1 MFSRKPYT
9 SIRVSI
15 SAAIITAAFFVFL
28 FFYLGINLREYIYDD
43 SKEIA
48 KEMSRSAAVQTERYF
63 NSALWVAKS
72 MASKAMLIRK
82 LGGERQEVRDI
93 LIAELRENQNF
104 LGAWTLWES
113 DAFDG
118 KDQLYAGKHLHNRMG
133 TLGNGYFYYND
144 SIHME
149 IMGKSDY
156 TGLYY
161 VLAKEKR
168 SESILEPYRWT
179 YGNIKKSFYG
189 TSISIPLIDEGE
201 FLGAIGIDIDIDELQ
216 IELSKTRPYK
226 SGYLTL
232 ITSKGKI
239 VNHPDSSFVTQNF
252 FSVIS
257 RADSLSYATFLQGKE
272 LTLETVSEFTG
283 EKVFRFFYPIN
294 IGGSKP
300 WSIMVELPI
309 SDTTARS
316 NQLIVVALIILLVGL
331 GLIIFLI
338 FNILDRRRYE
348 RTILGAMDE
357 LEKKGKIAAENA
369 RNYREIFN
377 STSEAIIVYDPDGKV
392 ILDVNDIVLSM
403 FGYSTKD
410 EIIGKRLRML
420 SYEQPPYKVDDAE
433 VFVSKALQED
443 ARVFE
448 WMAKRSNGESFW
460 AEVSLR
466 SAIINGHRRILTV
479 VRDISEKKKSA
490 TELEQYRNHLELLV
504 KERTEELEA
513 ANEELTAI
521 NDELYDQKSKL
532 QEAMVDLKNA
542 QHQLIQSEKLASL
555 GVLASGIAHEINNP
569 LNFIQGGILG
579 IENYFDRHFPD
590 HKVDIEP
597 LINAIREG
605 IHRSVAIVNSLN
617 QYTRRDDQTKAKC
630 EIHTII
636 SNSLIMIQ
644 GQIGNGITM
653 HCSYHD
659 GPLHVLCNEGQLHQA
674 FLNIL
679 LNAVQAIE
687 GSGIID
693 IATSAAPKKVR
704 IVIRDNGKGISPEN
718 LNKITDPFF
727 TTKEPGQGT
736 GLGLSIVQTIIHEHK
751 GKVDFESVEGE
762 GTSVTITLPLKN

>member
-28 FFYLGINLREYIYDD
+28 FFYLGINLREYIYED

-113 DAFDG
+113 NAFDG

-179 YGNIKKSFYG
+179 YGNVKKSFYG

-201 FLGAIGIDIDIDELQ
+201 FLGAIGIDIDIDQLQ

-226 SGYLTL
+226 SGYLTI

-257 RADSLSYATFLQGKE
+257 KADSLSYATFLQGKE

-420 SYEQPPYKVDDAE
+420 SYEQTPYKVDDAE

-443 ARVFE
+443 AQVFE

-590 HKVDIEP
+590 HKVNIEP
-597 LINAIREG
+597 LVSAIREG
-605 IHRSVAIVNSLN
+605 IHRSVVIVSSLN
-617 QYTRRDDQTKAKC
+617 HYTRKDDQTKAIC
-630 EIHTII
+630 DIHTII

-644 GQIGNGITM
+644 GQIGNGITL

-679 LNAVQAIE
+679 LNSVQAIE

-693 IATSAAPKKVR
+693 LTTLATPKKVR